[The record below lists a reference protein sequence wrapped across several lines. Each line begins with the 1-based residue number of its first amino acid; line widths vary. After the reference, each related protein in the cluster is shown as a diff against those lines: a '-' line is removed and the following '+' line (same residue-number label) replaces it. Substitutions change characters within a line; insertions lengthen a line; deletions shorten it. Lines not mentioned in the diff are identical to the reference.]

1 MVNDNFD
8 YIHGHPEVYFTQKA
22 RNGGYICPI
31 CGNGSGK
38 DGTGVKL
45 IKGQSFRYK
54 CFKCDTSGDVINFYA
69 AEHHISN
76 ADAIPLVFSLYGL
89 DLQSRGFSSKLG
101 KNENN
106 LNKIQ
111 KDDAN
116 AENVDNDAI
125 LNDILQAKLESDA
138 IANDII
144 LAANHLHETDYFAKR
159 GISNAVAE
167 RYACGYIEKWIHPK
181 KRTDVKNY
189 PSPRVIIP
197 TSTESYVARSTDD
210 NKMPKMKAGEAN
222 IFNIEILKTSNQHVV
237 IVEGE
242 FDALSV
248 IEAGNDAIALGSTS
262 NVDKL
267 INWIKQNEIQ
277 PHQPLVINLDADEAG
292 LKASDKL
299 SKALRDLH
307 IRFYNVNLVTE
318 GCKDQNESL
327 VKFRETFIKMV
338 ADIPNQINQ
347 LQQKARFNLTD
358 FAKIDSWEK
367 NIRTGRKAVS
377 TGWQSLDNSL
387 DGGLY
392 EGLYVIP
399 GTPGT
404 GKTAFAM
411 QMAFQIAQQQRDVLY
426 ISMEMS
432 EEELYERHISR
443 ISYQLFGLNEETKH
457 KAKTVHSMVQE
468 GSTVY
473 EAKEIFKRIA
483 PYLRTECSVGTIDA
497 DDIRH
502 IVEIYEYEL
511 NSLPVVFVDY
521 LQILKAHD
529 PRMTDKQAVDYNV
542 LRLKQLSRDYK
553 IPVVILS
560 SMNRMSYADIIS
572 MAALKESG
580 AIEYTADVCLGMQ
593 LANMDQ
599 VKVGSSAGRS
609 EKAIREM
616 KGKLERDMEIVILK
630 NRNGKIG
637 DELPFTYYAMFHHFK
652 DSQGQQISDIN
663 KIFNKDIIKSGN
675 FNVV

>member
-1 MVNDNFD
+1 MTNDNFD
-8 YIHGHPEVYFTQKA
+8 YIHDHPEVYFTQKA

-76 ADAIPLVFSLYGL
+76 ADAIPLVFELYGL
-89 DLQSRGFSSKLG
+89 SLQSRDFSSKFG
-101 KNENN
+101 KNKI
-106 LNKIQ
+106 LKIQ
-111 KDDAN
+111 KGYAN
-116 AENVDNDAI
+116 AKNVDNDAI
-125 LNDILQAKLESDA
+125 LNDILQTKLESDA

-144 LAANHLHETDYFAKR
+144 LAANHLNETDYFAKR

-167 RYACGYIEKWIHPK
+167 KYACGYIEKWIHPK
-181 KRTDVKNY
+181 KRNDVKNF

-197 TSTESYVARSTDD
+197 TSTESYVARSTDN

-222 IFNIEILKTSNQHVV
+222 IFNIDILKTSNQHVV

-267 INWIKQNEIQ
+267 INWIKQNKIQ

-292 LKASDKL
+292 LKAADKL

-307 IRFYNVNLVTE
+307 IRFYSVNLVIE

-327 VKFRETFIKMV
+327 VKFRETFFKMV
-338 ADIPNQINQ
+338 ADIPNQIEQ

-367 NIRTGRKAVS
+367 NIRIGRKAVS

-443 ISYQLFGLNEETKH
+443 ISYQLFGLKEETKH

-473 EAKEIFKRIA
+473 EAREIFKRIA

-560 SMNRMSYADIIS
+560 SMNRISYADIIS

-637 DELPFTYYAMFHHFK
+637 DELSFTYYAMFHHFK
-652 DSQGQQISDIN
+652 DSQGQQNSDIN